1 MTSKIEIS
9 HKTIIFTI
17 AFLIALWALVQ
28 IRDILFLIFISFILM
43 AALRPLVE
51 ALAQIRIPRLL
62 SIFVI
67 YAVVFGVFGVSLA
80 GTIPTL
86 VIQSASFV
94 TNLPTFV
101 ERVLPYWNIDARA
114 LTQQIAPI
122 SENIVRLTVGLF
134 SNIFT
139 TLTVLVFTFYFL
151 LERRH
156 AEPLLTETM
165 GENAAGNVMRIL
177 REIES
182 RLGAWVRGQLILMVI
197 VGVLVYVG
205 LMLLKVE
212 FALPLAI
219 IAGLLEI
226 VPLIGPIASAIP
238 AVFVALAT
246 SPFLALSTVA
256 LYFIVQQLEN
266 NLVVPLVMKR
276 STGLSPV
283 ITIFALMVGAR
294 FAGIVGAIL
303 AVPIVLVLQVVIG
316 AILTKPSK

>member
-1 MTSKIEIS
+1 MTNKIEIS

-28 IRDILFLIFISFILM
+28 IRDILFLVFIAFILM

-51 ALAQIRIPRLL
+51 WLARLRIPRIVSVL
-62 SIFVI
+62 VI

-86 VIQSASFV
+86 ITQSSSFIQ
-94 TNLPTFV
+94 NLPMFI

-114 LTQQIAPI
+114 ITQQIAPI

-156 AEPLLTETM
+156 AQSLLEEMM
-165 GENAAGNVMRIL
+165 GEVAAGRVMSVVS
-177 REIES
+177 EIET
-182 RLGAWVRGQLILMVI
+182 RLGSWIRGQIILMVI
-197 VGVLVYVG
+197 VGVLVYIG
-205 LMLLKVE
+205 LVLLKVE

-266 NLVVPLVMKR
+266 NLIVPLVMKR

-294 FAGIVGAIL
+294 FAGIVGVIL
-303 AVPIVLVLQVVIG
+303 AVPTVLVLQAVIG
-316 AILTKPSK
+316 AFLTKPSK